1 LVVRSAYAQEDTLER
16 DVTSVIPASYAYQ
29 RR

>member
-1 LVVRSAYAQEDTLER
+1 VVRSAYAQEDTLER
-16 DVTSVIPASYAYQ
+16 DVTSVIPASYACQ